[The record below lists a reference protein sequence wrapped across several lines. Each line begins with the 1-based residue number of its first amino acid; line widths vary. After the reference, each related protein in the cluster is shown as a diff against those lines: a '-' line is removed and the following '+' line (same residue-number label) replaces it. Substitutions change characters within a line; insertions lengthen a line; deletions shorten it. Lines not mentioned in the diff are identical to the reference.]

1 MKKTIGLITSAVI
14 MITVFSSCTTTSE
27 YVAYSGNI
35 ADAVFDG
42 YASVQ
47 EMIPAKSRVVVI
59 GVTGQDI
66 RETIWARDE
75 LTHLLV
81 SAGRHVVLDRR
92 GLGLEVAEI
101 KPTGEIEEASAKD
114 IGYLLGAE
122 IVVFGNI
129 NHYESQQIS
138 FFSLKAMDV
147 RSGTIIAITSE
158 RFRAS

>member
-1 MKKTIGLITSAVI
+1 MKKTIGFITSAI
-14 MITVFSSCTTTSE
+14 LFTTVFSSCATASE
-27 YVAYSGNI
+27 YAAYPGNI
-35 ADAVFDG
+35 ADAVFEG
-42 YASVQ
+42 YTSVQ

-66 RETIWARDE
+66 HETVWARDE

-81 SAGRHVVLDRR
+81 SAGRHVVIDRR
-92 GLGLEVAEI
+92 GLGLDVAER
-101 KPTGEIEEASAKD
+101 KPTGEIREASAQD

-129 NHYESQQIS
+129 NHYQNQQIS

-147 RSGTIIAITSE
+147 RSGAIIAVTSE